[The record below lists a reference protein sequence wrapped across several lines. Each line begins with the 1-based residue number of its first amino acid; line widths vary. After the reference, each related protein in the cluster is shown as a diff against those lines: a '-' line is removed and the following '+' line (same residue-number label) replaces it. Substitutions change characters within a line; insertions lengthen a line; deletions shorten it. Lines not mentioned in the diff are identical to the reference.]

1 MAISNRIVDKFV
13 KATKNDK
20 NIKKEKTVY
29 GSIVEYKDG
38 TYYAQIDGATT
49 DNLIPISR
57 LTSNVQTGEKVII
70 MIKDHTAIVTGN
82 VSKPSID
89 GEQAGTIVD
98 EKFSQLE
105 VESIDIDH
113 IKSLWV

>member
-29 GSIVEYKDG
+29 GNIVDYKDG
-38 TYYAQIDGATT
+38 IYYAQIDGATN

-89 GEQAGTIVD
+89 GDQAGTIID
-98 EKFSQLE
+98 EKISQIDI
-105 VESIDIDH
+105 ESIDIDYV
-113 IKSLWV
+113 KSLWV